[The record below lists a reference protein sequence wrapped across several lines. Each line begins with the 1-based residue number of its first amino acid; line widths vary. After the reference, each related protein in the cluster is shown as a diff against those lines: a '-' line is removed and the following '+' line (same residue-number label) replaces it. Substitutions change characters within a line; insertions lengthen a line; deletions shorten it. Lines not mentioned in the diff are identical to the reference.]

1 MAWFLGVITNY
12 YATAT
17 SLTAKA
23 THGNQSISCI
33 AWRIWPFPARPKGA
47 CHCTFFLLNS
57 WPNPFFSSSVWKALR
72 FVFVGTKPHDSQKKK
87 FIRSEAKSY
96 ETRDDTWVQMVQDHR
111 STAECMIQVSGQR
124 LCVHFPPIPPNF
136 PSHRNHI
143 EILNIA
149 NDACMK
155 H

>member
-1 MAWFLGVITNY
+1 MAWFLGVVTNY

-57 WPNPFFSSSVWKALR
+57 WPNPFFFFSMESTTFCFCRDKTAR
-72 FVFVGTKPHDSQKKK
+72 FAKKK
-87 FIRSEAKSY
+87 IHTFRGQTLRNARWQVGPDGAGPSIDSKVYYSLRPKINTIVGSNTQTNTRCKITKIFFIFCGE
-96 ETRDDTWVQMVQDHR
+96 
-111 STAECMIQVSGQR
+111 
-124 LCVHFPPIPPNF
+124 
-136 PSHRNHI
+136 
-143 EILNIA
+143 
-149 NDACMK
+149 
-155 H
+155 